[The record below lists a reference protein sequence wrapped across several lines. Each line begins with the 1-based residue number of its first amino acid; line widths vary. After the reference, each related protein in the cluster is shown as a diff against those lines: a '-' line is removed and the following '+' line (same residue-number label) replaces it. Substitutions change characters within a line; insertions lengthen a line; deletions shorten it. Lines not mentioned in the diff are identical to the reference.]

1 MKRLIFILV
10 MLLPAIMSQALT
22 VDGLFKKYKKI
33 PEAQYVKMNKKDLM
47 AQMDSVDS
55 EEEKEMLRTAKGMQM
70 LLVNL
75 DDDEKLE
82 QITNDL
88 NSLKNYSLAVSFT
101 RNNGPQTINLIH
113 EDGSITKETIK
124 ESMSGFISSLFN
136 PTIAVDVYG
145 KETASEDIISKPLF
159 LIKFW
164 NFTGLIYIDGEIN
177 INDAETVTNFVDFD
191 TDSEITI
198 KIESEPSSGQ
208 TDPTDQPQPSDQED

>member
-1 MKRLIFILV
+1 MLFYNMKRLIFILV

-124 ESMSGFISSLFN
+124 ESMSGFISSLFSFFQN
-136 PTIAVDVYG
+136 L
-145 KETASEDIISKPLF
+145 E
-159 LIKFW
+159 
-164 NFTGLIYIDGEIN
+164 
-177 INDAETVTNFVDFD
+177 
-191 TDSEITI
+191 
-198 KIESEPSSGQ
+198 
-208 TDPTDQPQPSDQED
+208 